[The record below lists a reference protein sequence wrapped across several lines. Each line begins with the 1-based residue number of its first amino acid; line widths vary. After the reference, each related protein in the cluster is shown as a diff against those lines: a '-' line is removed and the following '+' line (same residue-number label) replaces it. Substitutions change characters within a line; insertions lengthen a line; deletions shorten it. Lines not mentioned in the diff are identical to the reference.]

1 MENINMV
8 KRIVKTYDYL
18 NQRDI
23 FSEECAELIFAM
35 EDFGVRNIFAAD
47 YDALS
52 GRYVDTNILKER
64 GALFDEMA
72 DVYIMCWEMCMYL
85 GEDTVDAFLASH
97 NMLANNASTDIQRLA
112 KIIKQISKCKRND
125 AVTNVKEAFEEFEDS
140 LYDLLC
146 SFSFLG
152 EVSKD
157 ILDKKVTEKLTRQM
171 ARMDTDEASN
181 DVVQGDWS
189 KGESQ

>member
-1 MENINMV
+1 MENIDKV

-23 FSEECAELIFAM
+23 FSEECAELIYAM

-85 GEDTVDAFLASH
+85 GEDTVGAFVESH

-125 AVTNVKEAFEEFEDS
+125 SVTNVKEAFDEFEDS

-146 SFSFLG
+146 SFSCLG

-157 ILDKKVTEKLTRQM
+157 ILDKKVTEKLERQM
-171 ARMDTDEASN
+171 ARMDADGAP
-181 DVVQGDWS
+181 DDIV
-189 KGESQ
+189 

>member
-8 KRIVKTYDYL
+8 RRIVKTYDYL

-23 FSEECAELIFAM
+23 FSEECAELIYAM

-85 GEDTVDAFLASH
+85 GEDTVGAFVESH

-125 AVTNVKEAFEEFEDS
+125 SVTNVKEAFDEFEDS

-146 SFSFLG
+146 SFSCLG

-157 ILDKKVTEKLTRQM
+157 ILDKKVTEKLERQM
-171 ARMDTDEASN
+171 ARMDADGAPN
-181 DVVQGDWS
+181 DIVQEDWS

>member
-1 MENINMV
+1 
-8 KRIVKTYDYL
+8 
-18 NQRDI
+18 
-23 FSEECAELIFAM
+23 
-35 EDFGVRNIFAAD
+35 
-47 YDALS
+47 
-52 GRYVDTNILKER
+52 
-64 GALFDEMA
+64 
-72 DVYIMCWEMCMYL
+72 MCMYL

-97 NMLANNASTDIQRLA
+97 NMLANNAATDIQRLA
-112 KIIKQISKCKRND
+112 KIIKHISKCKRND
-125 AVTNVKEAFEEFEDS
+125 SVTNVKEAFEEFEDS

-171 ARMDTDEASN
+171 IRMDADGTPCAIVKAE
-181 DVVQGDWS
+181 WE

>member
-8 KRIVKTYDYL
+8 RRIVKTYDYL

-23 FSEECAELIFAM
+23 FSEECAELIYAM
-35 EDFGVRNIFAAD
+35 EDFNIRNVFAAD

-52 GRYVDTNILKER
+52 GEHVDTNILKER
-64 GALFDEMA
+64 GMLFDELA
-72 DVYIMCWEMCMYL
+72 DVYIMCWEICMYL
-85 GEDTVDAFLASH
+85 GEDTIDAFLASH

-125 AVTNVKEAFEEFEDS
+125 SVTNVKEAFDEFEDS

-157 ILDKKVTEKLTRQM
+157 ILDKKVTEKLERQM
-171 ARMDTDEASN
+171 ARMDADEKH
-181 DVVQGDWS
+181 DDIVQEDWT

>member
-35 EDFGVRNIFAAD
+35 EDFGIRNIPDAD
-47 YDALS
+47 YDSLS
-52 GRYVDTNILKER
+52 GRYVDTDILKER
-64 GALFDEMA
+64 GMLFDELA

-85 GEDTVDAFLASH
+85 GEDTVVAFLESH
-97 NMLANNASTDIQRLA
+97 NMISNNAATDIQRLA

-125 AVTNVKEAFEEFEDS
+125 EVTNVKEAFEEFEKA

-157 ILDKKVTEKLTRQM
+157 VLDKKVTEKLTRQM
-171 ARMDTDEASN
+171 IRMDGDEAPDN
-181 DVVQGDWS
+181 IVQGDWS
-189 KGESQ
+189 KGES

>member
-35 EDFGVRNIFAAD
+35 EDFGIRNIPDAD

-52 GRYVDTNILKER
+52 GRYVDTDILKER
-64 GALFDEMA
+64 GALFDELA
-72 DVYIMCWEMCMYL
+72 DVYIMSWEMCMYL
-85 GEDTVDAFLASH
+85 GEDTVDAFLVSR

-125 AVTNVKEAFEEFEDS
+125 SVTNVKEAFEEFEDS

>member
-1 MENINMV
+1 MENIDMV
-8 KRIVKTYDYL
+8 KRIVKSYDYL
-18 NQRDI
+18 SQRDI
-23 FSEECAELIFAM
+23 FSEECAELIYAM
-35 EDFGVRNIFAAD
+35 EDFNIRNIFAAD
-47 YDALS
+47 YDSLS
-52 GRYVDTNILKER
+52 GSYVDTNILKER
-64 GALFDEMA
+64 GALFDELA

-97 NMLANNASTDIQRLA
+97 NMLANNAATDIQRLA

-125 AVTNVKEAFEEFEDS
+125 SVTNVKEAFEEFEDS

-157 ILDKKVTEKLTRQM
+157 ILDKKVSEKLTRQM
-171 ARMDTDEASN
+171 IRMDADGTPSAIVEAA
-181 DVVQGDWS
+181 WE

>member
-1 MENINMV
+1 MV

-35 EDFGVRNIFAAD
+35 EDFGIRNIPDAD

-52 GRYVDTNILKER
+52 GRYVDTDILKER
-64 GALFDEMA
+64 GALFDELA
-72 DVYIMCWEMCMYL
+72 DVYIMSWEMCMYL
-85 GEDTVDAFLASH
+85 GEDTVDAFLVSR

-125 AVTNVKEAFEEFEDS
+125 SVTNVKEAFEEFEDS

>member
-1 MENINMV
+1 MV

-35 EDFGVRNIFAAD
+35 EDFNIRNIADAD
-47 YDALS
+47 YDAIN
-52 GRYVDTNILKER
+52 GRYVDTDTLKER
-64 GALFDEMA
+64 GALVDELA

-85 GEDTVDAFLASH
+85 GEDTIDAFLVSH
-97 NMLANNASTDIQRLA
+97 NMIANNAATDIQRLA
-112 KIIKQISKCKRND
+112 KIIKHISKCKRND
-125 AVTNVKEAFEEFEDS
+125 SVTNVKEAFEEFENS

-152 EVSKD
+152 EVSKA

-171 ARMDTDEASN
+171 IRMDADVTPCAIVEAA
-181 DVVQGDWS
+181 WE

>member
-1 MENINMV
+1 MENFNMV

-35 EDFGVRNIFAAD
+35 EDFNIRNIADAD
-47 YDALS
+47 YDAIS
-52 GRYVDTNILKER
+52 GRHVDTDILKER
-64 GALFDEMA
+64 GALVDELA

-85 GEDTVDAFLASH
+85 GEDTIDAFLVSH
-97 NMLANNASTDIQRLA
+97 NMIANNAATDIQRLA
-112 KIIKQISKCKRND
+112 KIIKHISKCKRND
-125 AVTNVKEAFEEFEDS
+125 SVTNVKEAFEEFENS

-152 EVSKD
+152 EVSKA
-157 ILDKKVTEKLTRQM
+157 ILDKKVNEKLTRQM
-171 ARMDTDEASN
+171 IRMDADGTPCAIVEAA
-181 DVVQGDWS
+181 WE

>member
-8 KRIVKTYDYL
+8 KRIVKSYDYL

-35 EDFGVRNIFAAD
+35 EDFNIRNIADAD

-52 GRYVDTNILKER
+52 GRYVDTDILKER
-64 GALFDEMA
+64 GMLFDELA

-97 NMLANNASTDIQRLA
+97 NMLANNAATDIQRLA
-112 KIIKQISKCKRND
+112 KIIKHISKCKRND
-125 AVTNVKEAFEEFEDS
+125 SVTNVKEAFEEFEDS

-171 ARMDTDEASN
+171 IRMDADGTPCAIVKAE
-181 DVVQGDWS
+181 WE